1 MLSYDNVKNTHNQSL
16 MRKSGALLN
25 RDICEN
31 NHNTKLKIEKQS
43 LTRMRLF
50 SANAI
55 RGF

>member
-1 MLSYDNVKNTHNQSL
+1 